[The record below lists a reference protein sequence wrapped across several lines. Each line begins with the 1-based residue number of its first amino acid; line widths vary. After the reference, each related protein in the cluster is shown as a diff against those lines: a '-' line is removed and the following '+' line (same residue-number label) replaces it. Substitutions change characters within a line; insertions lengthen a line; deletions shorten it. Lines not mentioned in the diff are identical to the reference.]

1 MNSMTTR
8 LADSPELTIAIRHIF
23 YRRRQ
28 TALSLLATALAVSI
42 SIIFISLVTGQQ
54 QILTG
59 LVEEKLPHVTVLPD
73 TGQDFIHLYGRLEER
88 LEAEPGIRTYA
99 PSLSGTAT
107 LSRKDRTKNALLK
120 GADTKRLDSIYG
132 ISGSM
137 LHGSF
142 ATVDQAGNAAIG
154 STLSKDL
161 DAKLGDR
168 IRAEFPGS
176 SATDLKIAGIFA
188 TGTPLDERAVFVSL
202 ETARRFRDEGDVI
215 DAVEISLEDIGRAEK
230 AAVLIGSWGYRAKS
244 WQETNPEIVRAISV
258 GGFWTR
264 FSVLL
269 FMLLAFFGVASIMNL
284 LVSEKTREIGMLM
297 AIGASRST
305 IRNIFL
311 AESCILGAAGA
322 AIGAALGLAGTAA
335 LGNVPFEIA
344 AAGRVITTLPLIVDP
359 WQVLFLIMGAVL
371 LSVTA
376 AAYPA
381 RRASGLDPVAALRR

>member
-1 MNSMTTR
+1 MALR
-8 LADSPELTIAIRHIF
+8 LRDRPELTVAFRHIIF
-23 YRRRQ
+23 RRRQ

-59 LVEEKLPHVTVLPD
+59 LVEDKLPHVTVLPD
-73 TGQDFIHLYGRLEER
+73 FNQDFIHLYDRLEGRLA
-88 LEAEPGIRTYA
+88 AEPGIRSYA

-120 GADTKRLDSIYG
+120 GADHRQLDSIYG
-132 ISGSM
+132 IAGSM
-137 LHGSF
+137 LQGDY
-142 ATVDQAGNAAIG
+142 AGVDQVGCAAIG
-154 STLSKDL
+154 STLAEDL

-168 IRAEFPGS
+168 IRAEFPR
-176 SATDLKIAGIFA
+176 ARAADLKVVGIFA

-215 DAVEISLEDIGRAEK
+215 DAVEISLDDINRAEELAGK
-230 AAVLIGSWGYRAKS
+230 VGSWGYRAKS
-244 WQETNPEIVRAISV
+244 WQESNPEIVRAINV

-305 IRNIFL
+305 VRNIFL
-311 AESCILGAAGA
+311 AESAILGAIGA
-322 AIGAALGLAGTAA
+322 AIGAVFGLAGTIL
-335 LGNVPFEIA
+335 LGRVPFEIA
-344 AAGRVITTLPLIVDP
+344 AGGRVITTLPLIVNP
-359 WQVLFLIMGAVL
+359 GEVLLLMAAAVL
-371 LSVTA
+371 LSIA
-376 AAYPA
+376 AALYPA
-381 RRASGLDPVAALRR
+381 KRASGLDPVAALRR